1 MQVLKHSPSQGP
13 MGMGW
18 EVRAAWLGSL
28 TKSRCI
34 TWSWVMLPYLV
45 AFFMGCG
52 RKEGRKE
59 EFPALAPGGGA
70 QSRASSWSLG
80 ESLDSQM
87 FKSTSTTSHCESLN
101 GLSSCLNI
109 LFFYSA

>member
-59 EFPALAPGGGA
+59 GGVPSTGPWGWGPE
-70 QSRASSWSLG
+70 QSQQL
-80 ESLDSQM
+80 ES
-87 FKSTSTTSHCESLN
+87 
-101 GLSSCLNI
+101 G
-109 LFFYSA
+109 